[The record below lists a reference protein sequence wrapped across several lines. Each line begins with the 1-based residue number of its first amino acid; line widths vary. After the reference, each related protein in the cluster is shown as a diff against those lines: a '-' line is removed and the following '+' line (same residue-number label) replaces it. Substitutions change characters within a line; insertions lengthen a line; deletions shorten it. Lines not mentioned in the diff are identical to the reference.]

1 MRPQTGQGLDL
12 LLGAR
17 FPRVLENC
25 PSIGLLLSYMEFA
38 RTKASL
44 ITKNRCT
51 QASIESS
58 GFLVCTGI

>member
-25 PSIGLLLSYMEFA
+25 PSVGLLLSYMDFCSPYSEFEYQKPL
-38 RTKASL
+38 RSG
-44 ITKNRCT
+44 R
-51 QASIESS
+51 IESS